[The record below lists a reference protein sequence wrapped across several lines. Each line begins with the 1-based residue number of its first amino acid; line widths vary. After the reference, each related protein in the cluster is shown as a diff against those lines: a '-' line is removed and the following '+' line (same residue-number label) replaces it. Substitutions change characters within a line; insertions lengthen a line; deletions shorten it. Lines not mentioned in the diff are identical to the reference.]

1 MKDDLR
7 SHEIV
12 FDGHVWAIVEEDLG
26 DSVLAL
32 DEDGGTHLLSKS
44 RIDSVT
50 KLKTNDLP

>member
-1 MKDDLR
+1 MKEDLR

-26 DSVLAL
+26 DSVLAV

-50 KLKTNDLP
+50 KVASDS